1 MTEQKTPRRAPDRVQ
16 LAGVQK
22 PGEATSID
30 AAWLRFRDEL
40 DARILARFGLA
51 FEGRDADHADPD
63 ILADLAL
70 QRALMP

>member
-1 MTEQKTPRRAPDRVQ
+1 MTEQTTRGRVQNRAQ
-16 LAGVQK
+16 LAGDQK
-22 PGEATSID
+22 PDEAARVD
-30 AAWLRFRDEL
+30 AAWFRFRDEL

-51 FEGRDADHADPD
+51 FEGQDGDQADPD

>member
-1 MTEQKTPRRAPDRVQ
+1 MTEQTRQRPTRDRAQ
-16 LAGVQK
+16 LTGDQK
-22 PGEATSID
+22 PGQATSID
-30 AAWLRFRDEL
+30 PSWLRFRDEL

-51 FEGRDADHADPD
+51 FDPKDGDQADPD